1 MSLRTPSGAMLS
13 AVGSGTSAIAVS
25 SPSNSRHAIHAVT
38 ANWNTAP
45 TTSQSITVTLNSVEG
60 AAYDT
65 ILRKEDPSVG
75 SVVDYSFEW
84 DNPLRVQLGSTID
97 VAYTNTDSRT
107 VSVEIIYETY

>member
-25 SPSNSRHAIHAVT
+25 SPSNSRHAIHAIT
-38 ANWNTAP
+38 ANWSAAP
-45 TTSQSITVTLNSVEG
+45 STSESITITLNSVEG

-65 ILRKEDPSVG
+65 ILRSENPSLT
-75 SVVDYSFEW
+75 SSTDYIWEW
-84 DNPLRVQLGSTID
+84 DNPLRVQPGSTID
-97 VAYTNTDSRT
+97 VAYTDTDSRT